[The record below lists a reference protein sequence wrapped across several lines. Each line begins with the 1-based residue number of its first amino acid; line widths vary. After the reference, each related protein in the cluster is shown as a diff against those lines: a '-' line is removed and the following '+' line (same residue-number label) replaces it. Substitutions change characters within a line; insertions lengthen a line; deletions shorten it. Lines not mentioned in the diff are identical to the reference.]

1 MKRDRAVGIRDLK
14 SGLSAYLRRV
24 RRGEALLVTD
34 RGEPVARIAYV
45 ESRAFLGRI
54 RPERRATAREAT
66 RVRRLLDGLWRG
78 FAVVDLDAELA
89 SLAGDLAERH
99 GLRGMAAVHL
109 ASALRIAR
117 TSEEPTTFAT
127 CDGLSVAARR
137 QRLRLISA

>member
-1 MKRDRAVGIRDLK
+1 VK
-14 SGLSAYLRRV
+14 
-24 RRGEALLVTD
+24 LLVI
-34 RGEPVARIAYV
+34 EPGRQQIEDSVNKADLTAVARIAYV

-54 RPERRATAREAT
+54 RRERRATAREAT

-89 SLAGDLAERH
+89 SVAGDLAERH
-99 GLRGMAAVHL
+99 GLRGMDAVHL

-127 CDGLSVAARR
+127 YDGRLSVAARR
-137 QRLRLISA
+137 QGLHLISA

>member
-1 MKRDRAVGIRDLK
+1 MK
-14 SGLSAYLRRV
+14 
-24 RRGEALLVTD
+24 LLVI
-34 RGEPVARIAYV
+34 EPGRQQIEDSVNKADLTAVARIAYV
-45 ESRAFLGRI
+45 EGRAFLGRI
-54 RPERRATAREAT
+54 RRERRATAREAT

-99 GLRGMAAVHL
+99 GLRGTDAVHL

-127 CDGLSVAARR
+127 YDGRLSVAARR